1 MKKNGNPKKTFIRII
16 KAFIFGMASG
26 MILLQY
32 VRNKKRPVLAL
43 CGDEKSEKNDMKEDN

>member
-43 CGDEKSEKNDMKEDN
+43 CGDEKSEKNDKKEDN